1 MPSSSIRNKIRK
13 EMMDKSNSSINLA
26 GIQEEKEGNGQT
38 TQPISE
44 YEELHLPC
52 DTRGRQVLWGQPK
65 C

>member
-1 MPSSSIRNKIRK
+1 
-13 EMMDKSNSSINLA
+13 MDKSNSSINLA